1 MTEDTICCALKLLA
15 LHTDIIT
22 LLAKR
27 GGGGGGDRSPSVSAE
42 RTLNTLETTVTITQ
56 ELTADP
62 NKQTHRVTARRNAYD
77 GNWESN

>member
-22 LLAKR
+22 LLAR
-27 GGGGGGDRSPSVSAE
+27 GGERGGDRSPSVSAE

-62 NKQTHRVTARRNAYD
+62 NK
-77 GNWESN
+77 

>member
-15 LHTDIIT
+15 LHTYIIT
-22 LLAKR
+22 LLARR
-27 GGGGGGDRSPSVSAE
+27 GERGGDRSPSVSAE
-42 RTLNTLETTVTITQ
+42 RTLNTLETTVTITP

-62 NKQTHRVTARRNAYD
+62 NKQTYGVTARRNAYD

>member
-15 LHTDIIT
+15 LHRYYYS
-22 LLAKR
+22 A
-27 GGGGGGDRSPSVSAE
+27 GQEGGDRSPSVSAE
-42 RTLNTLETTVTITQ
+42 RTLNTLETTDTITQ

-62 NKQTHRVTARRNAYD
+62 NRQTHRVTARRNAYD